1 MELHDDHHTK
11 NLTLTLALER
21 FMMRRQ
27 PRESDYDDWEIPVNV
42 DPFIYLRLQSS
53 QLRNEISEIRN
64 TINLHL
70 PVLYSLAHHRIAVN

>member
-42 DPFIYLRLQSS
+42 DPFIYDYSPH
-53 QLRNEISEIRN
+53 NSEMKY
-64 TINLHL
+64 LK
-70 PVLYSLAHHRIAVN
+70 